1 MEDSTMMEAS
11 QGLFEEQSFTIIPNG
26 LSDDRL
32 DKVCDA
38 PNIYTSITD
47 ACCSCANKLLLSAAP

>member
-1 MEDSTMMEAS
+1 MMEGS

-26 LSDDRL
+26 LADKEL

-38 PNIYTSITD
+38 SRLCGSATD
-47 ACCSCANKLLLSAAP
+47 AFHSCEKKSLQSAAP